1 MEKQD
6 IGYFADGSQYI
17 IKAKDNGR
25 YEVRRFWGD
34 DDFMVYDDVIEENV
48 RYEEAM
54 QAVIDTDC
62 EIAEGY
68 LL

>member
-1 MEKQD
+1 MVRQD

-17 IKAKDNGR
+17 IKVKENGR
-25 YEVRRFWGD
+25 FDVRRFWGD
-34 DDFMVYDDVIEENV
+34 DDFMVSDDVILENAT
-48 RYEEAM
+48 YKDAM